1 MNLLYN
7 KSITI
12 NAKNYICITFK
23 NKNKMRRIAILSLL
37 VLTSIVTSGQENIK
51 KCITTRLVNQELIS
65 NPDYEKGRENS
76 IAENIAW
83 IKVNHSEKTTMNIP
97 VVIHVIYK
105 NTHQNIGVG
114 TNISNAQIEDALKIL
129 NEDYSKTN
137 PEYPNPPRNT
147 FLNYW
152 GNPDMKFCLAT
163 TDPSGNS
170 TNGITRTS
178 TTIAD
183 WDADDNFESNAM
195 KKTVNGGMD
204 AWNPSKYLNIWVC
217 NLSNSSG
224 GGQTLGYAYLPGLS
238 SWNSW
243 KDGLVID
250 FQHFGTSAGANGSDG
265 RTATHE
271 IGHYLGLNHTFAE
284 DGWNSPCVDSQ
295 GNLQCC
301 DSDNGNVDDTPATDG
316 IYFGNVTSSTNNNTC
331 NDLSYVNTFNTDVLD
346 MDENY
351 MSYASNTWMF
361 SNDQVNVMN
370 ATLNGYR
377 SSLKNSTASMNCDG
391 SVGTG
396 LNYYQLENLDIYPN
410 PTLGKLNIASADKI
424 ITLSITNIIGEEIL
438 FIKDFS
444 ANTIDLS
451 SYKNG
456 VYFININTDKG
467 THIEKIILNK

>member
-1 MNLLYN
+1 M
-7 KSITI
+7 K
-12 NAKNYICITFK
+12 K
-23 NKNKMRRIAILSLL
+23 IAILSLL
-37 VLTSIVTSGQENIK
+37 VLTSIVMSGQVNIK
-51 KCITTRLVNQELIS
+51 KCTTTPLVEQELIS
-65 NPDYEKGRENS
+65 NPDYSKGRADA
-76 IAENIAW
+76 ITENIAW
-83 IKVNHSEKTTMNIP
+83 IKANHSEKTTLNIP
-97 VVIHVIYK
+97 VVIHIIHK
-105 NTHQNIGVG
+105 NTHSNIGIG

-147 FLNYW
+147 FLNNW
-152 GNPDMKFCLAT
+152 GNPNLKFCLAT
-163 TDPSGNS
+163 IDPNGNP

-178 TTIAD
+178 TTKASF
-183 WDADDNFESNAM
+183 DADTEGNDM
-195 KKTVNGGMD
+195 KRVSTSGKD

-217 NLSNSSG
+217 NLSNSG
-224 GGQTLGYAYLPGLS
+224 GGGMTLGYAYLPGLP

-250 FQHFGTSAGANGSDG
+250 FQYFGTIGGASASSDG

-271 IGHYLGLNHTFAE
+271 IGHYLGLNHTFCE
-284 DGWNSPCVDSQ
+284 SQ
-295 GNLQCC
+295 SGGCC
-301 DSDNGNVDDTPATDG
+301 DNDENNVNDTPAADDG
-316 IYFGNVTSSTNNNTC
+316 IYFGTVNLTTNNNTC
-331 NDLSYVNTFNTDVLD
+331 NDLQYTNIFNTNVLD
-346 MDENY
+346 MDENF

-361 SNDQVNVMN
+361 TNDQVNVMS

-377 SSLKNSTASMNCDG
+377 TTLKNSTVSMNCDG

-396 LNYYQLENLDIYPN
+396 LNNYQLENLNIYPN

-424 ITLSITNIIGEEIL
+424 NTLSITNIIGKEIL

-456 VYFININTDKG
+456 FYFININTDKG
-467 THIEKIILNK
+467 THIEKIILTK

>member
-1 MNLLYN
+1 MN
-7 KSITI
+7 KII
-12 NAKNYICITFK
+12 IFF
-23 NKNKMRRIAILSLL
+23 LS
-37 VLTSIVTSGQENIK
+37 VIFTGQLTAQENFK
-51 KCITTRLVNQELIS
+51 KCITTRLVEQELVS
-65 NPDYEKGRENS
+65 NPDYAKGRGNA

-83 IKVNHSEKTTMNIP
+83 IKANNSEKTTLNIP
-97 VVIHVIYK
+97 VVIHIILK
-105 NTHQNIGVG
+105 NTHSNIGIG

-152 GNPDMKFCLAT
+152 ENPDMKFCLAN
-163 TDPSGNS
+163 TDPSGNP
-170 TNGITRTS
+170 TNGIIRTS

-195 KKTVNGGMD
+195 KRTINGGMD
-204 AWNPSKYLNIWVC
+204 AWDPSKYLNIWVC
-217 NLSNSSG
+217 NLSNSNG
-224 GGQTLGYAYLPGLS
+224 GGMTLGYAYLPGLA
-238 SWNSW
+238 SWNAW

-250 FQHFGTSAGANGSDG
+250 FQYFGTIGGASPSSDG

-284 DGWNSPCVDSQ
+284 GGIWNGVPYGCADSQ
-295 GNLQCC
+295 GNLTCC
-301 DSDNGNVDDTPATDG
+301 DNDNDNVDDTPAAKD
-316 IYFGNVTSSTNNNTC
+316 IYFGSVTSSTNNNTC

-351 MSYASNTWMF
+351 MSYASTTWMF
-361 SNDQVNVMN
+361 STDQVNVMN

-391 SVGTG
+391 IVGTG
-396 LNYYQLENLDIYPN
+396 LNNYQLENLDIYPN
-410 PTLGKLNIASADKI
+410 PTLGKLNITSADKI
-424 ITLSITNIIGEEIL
+424 NTLSITNIIGKELL
-438 FIKDFS
+438 FAKDFS
-444 ANTIDLS
+444 AKIIDLS

-467 THIEKIILNK
+467 THVEKIILTK